1 MAMNTLALYN
11 IALGAL
17 GERTLDST
25 AENRPTRRELD
36 KVATSGNGYIP
47 TLLHQGLWNFATLR
61 SALTA
66 STSVPGFGFTTQYP
80 LPSDFVRLVNIS
92 TSSTMTDPLLRYE
105 IEAASSGVHIL
116 SDSTAVFI
124 RYVSDSTIGGADLSK
139 WPETFTLWAGHWLA
153 TQVFPTVK
161 EPKVSKADLQALT
174 DRLLT
179 IARQRNAAESAV
191 PFPERGLTTM
201 EHRELDYQVEI
212 VTLPGISQQ
221 QR

>member
-1 MAMNTLALYN
+1 MAMNVLALYN

-25 AENRPTRRELD
+25 AENRSARRELD
-36 KVATSGNGYIP
+36 KVYNNGNGAVP
-47 TLLHQGLWNFATLR
+47 TMLHQGLWNFAITR
-61 SALTA
+61 SQLTI
-66 STSVPGFGFTTQYP
+66 STSTSPAFGYTNSYT

-92 TSSTMTDPLLRYE
+92 TSSSMVDPLLRYE
-105 IEAASSGVHIL
+105 IEGTNIQ

-124 RYVSDSTIGGADLSK
+124 RYVSDSTNYGADLSK
-139 WPETFTLWAGHWLA
+139 WPETFTQWAGHWLA
-153 TQVFPTVK
+153 TQVYPTIR
-161 EPKVSKADLQALT
+161 EPRVSRADLQALT

-212 VTLPGISQQ
+212 LSGLPRGE
-221 QR
+221 

>member
-1 MAMNTLALYN
+1 MAMNILSLYN

-36 KVATSGNGYIP
+36 KVNTNGNGYVP
-47 TLLHQGLWNFATLR
+47 TVLHQGLWNFAITR
-61 SALTA
+61 SSINPSTA
-66 STSVPGFGFTTQYP
+66 TPSFGFANSFA

-92 TSSTMTDPLLRYE
+92 TSSTMSDPLLRYE
-105 IEAASSGVHIL
+105 IEGTNIV
-116 SDSTAVFI
+116 SDSTILYI
-124 RYVSDSTIGGADLSK
+124 RYVSDSTAFGANLAS
-139 WPETFTLWAGHWLA
+139 WPETFTLWVGHWLA
-153 TQVFPTVK
+153 TQVHPTIK

-179 IARQRNAAESAV
+179 IARQRNAAESAI

-212 VTLPGISQQ
+212 LTGLP
-221 QR
+221 QRPG